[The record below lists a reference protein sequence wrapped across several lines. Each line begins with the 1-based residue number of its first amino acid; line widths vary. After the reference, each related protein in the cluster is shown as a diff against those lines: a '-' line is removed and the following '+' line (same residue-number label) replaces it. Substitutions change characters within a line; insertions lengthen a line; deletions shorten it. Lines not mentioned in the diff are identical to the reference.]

1 MALTITARR
10 RLYCLAVGFIGGFIG
25 GAIGAL
31 LIIL

>member
-1 MALTITARR
+1 MTAIARR
-10 RLYCLAVGFIGGFIG
+10 RLYCLTVGFIGGFIG

>member
-1 MALTITARR
+1 MTAIVRR